1 MLFLTN
7 INLNQ
12 NELQNAIIQ
21 PLATAPSNP
30 KLGQIYTNSAT
41 SRIMWYNGSEWRT
54 IGVVV
59 ESSET
64 NGKIKVDGVEM
75 SVYELPIATNTV
87 VGGVK
92 VGSGLKVTADGT
104 LSVDVVNNLT
114 STDTD
119 KPLSAAQGKALKD
132 NVDNILGQ
140 IGEMGGGDMMKAT
153 YDTNGDGIVDDAEKL
168 GGQLPSYYAKAE
180 DVPTKTSELE
190 NDSGYLTEH
199 QDLSG
204 YLPLTGGEMSGKL
217 SIKLNGTMLFLEN
230 NEAVGSSNARSLLYQ
245 ASSTAGELQL
255 YKSYLSI
262 DTSGYNPYN
271 LRLSAINGA
280 LTVGTG
286 SDGTK
291 RINIDGVAAPT
302 SNYHAANKQYVDD
315 TLSTHTSDTTI
326 HVTADEK
333 TTWNAKADVSDIPTK
348 LSDLTND
355 EGFIDNTVSNLANY
369 YKKTES
375 YTKDEVNAIIG
386 NLATIEI
393 QVVDE
398 LPATGKSNVI
408 YLVPKEKAQANNAK
422 DEYLWTGTAFEKIG
436 DTEID
441 LSDYLTKT
449 GDGSS
454 VTATFTQSENRSNLA
469 SGESLGVLMGK
480 IAKYFADLKT
490 VAFSGDYDDLTNQ
503 PTLMKNGE
511 FTVAKTQKSNNAT
524 YSGNKIVNVMVY
536 DSVTGEVVVC
546 DVNINGLKVTVSV
559 SDYPPNDLKVVVLYF

>member
-30 KLGQIYTNSAT
+30 KLGQIYTNSVT

-75 SVYELPIATNTV
+75 SVYELPTATASTA
-87 VGGVK
+87 GGVK
-92 VGSGLKVTADGT
+92 VGSGLKVSADGT
-104 LSVDVVNNLT
+104 LSVDTVNNLI

-119 KPLSAAQGKALKD
+119 KALSAAQGKLLKD
-132 NVDNILGQ
+132 NIDTILDQ

-153 YDTNGDGIVDDAEKL
+153 YDTNGDGIVDDAAKL
-168 GGQLPSYYAKAE
+168 GGQAPSYYAKA
-180 DVPTKTSELE
+180 
-190 NDSGYLTEH
+190 
-199 QDLSG
+199 
-204 YLPLTGGEMSGKL
+204 
-217 SIKLNGTMLFLEN
+217 
-230 NEAVGSSNARSLLYQ
+230 A
-245 ASSTAGELQL
+245 
-255 YKSYLSI
+255 
-262 DTSGYNPYN
+262 
-271 LRLSAINGA
+271 
-280 LTVGTG
+280 
-286 SDGTK
+286 
-291 RINIDGVAAPT
+291 
-302 SNYHAANKQYVDD
+302 
-315 TLSTHTSDTTI
+315 
-326 HVTADEK
+326 
-333 TTWNAKADVSDIPTK
+333 DIPLK

-369 YKKTES
+369 YKKSET
-375 YTKDEVNAIIG
+375 YTQGEVNTLIG

-393 QVVDE
+393 KAVE
-398 LPATGKSNVI
+398 NLPATGKSNVI
-408 YLVPKEKAQANNAK
+408 YLVPKGSAQTNNAK

-454 VTATFTQSENRSNLA
+454 VTATFTQSESRSNIA
-469 SGESLGVLMGK
+469 SGESLSVLMGK

-490 VAFSGDYDDLTNQ
+490 VAFSGDYGDLSNK
-503 PTLMKNGE
+503 PTIIKSGE

-524 YSGNKIVNVMVY
+524 YSGSKIVNVMVY

-559 SDYPPNDLKVVVLYF
+559 SNYPPNDLKVAVLYF